1 MHCALGSL
9 ETDIQR
15 VIWAKLTEKTEKI
28 IPNYSLPREYPI
40 LGVKSYSTL
49 AMDRPIK
56 NSITTINPWFITGF
70 TDGEGCFLLA
80 IRKNNK
86 CTRARVGYRF
96 EVNFQIELHKKD
108 LALLVQIQKFF
119 GVGKINSK
127 SRGTICYLVSSIKD
141 LQVIKDHF
149 DCYPL
154 ITQKRADYELWKRI
168 VEIMKVKRHLTL
180 EGVQEIM
187 AIKASMNNGLSNE
200 LKTAFLNTIIPVE
213 RPKVSELPIGDIQKH
228 PHWLAGFTEAEG
240 CFHVEINQQGNCKL
254 RFTITQH
261 SKDIFLLENLRK
273 IFNCGAVRGRSLK
286 SSVLDLKVSKF
297 SDIYDKV
304 LPIFSKYPL
313 RGAKKKDFQDFYKV
327 AELIYNK
334 EHLTEQGL
342 SQIRKLKSGMNRG
355 R

>member
-1 MHCALGSL
+1 LISWFHGGC
-9 ETDIQR
+9 
-15 VIWAKLTEKTEKI
+15 
-28 IPNYSLPREYPI
+28 PRRGGGP
-40 LGVKSYSTL
+40 
-49 AMDRPIK
+49 
-56 NSITTINPWFITGF
+56 PW
-70 TDGEGCFLLA
+70 
-80 IRKNNK
+80 
-86 CTRARVGYRF
+86 
-96 EVNFQIELHKKD
+96 
-108 LALLVQIQKFF
+108 
-119 GVGKINSK
+119 
-127 SRGTICYLVSSIKD
+127 GT
-141 LQVIKDHF
+141 
-149 DCYPL
+149 
-154 ITQKRADYELWKRI
+154 
-168 VEIMKVKRHLTL
+168 
-180 EGVQEIM
+180 
-187 AIKASMNNGLSNE
+187 
-200 LKTAFLNTIIPVE
+200 
-213 RPKVSELPIGDIQKH
+213 
-228 PHWLAGFTEAEG
+228 G

-355 R
+355 RE